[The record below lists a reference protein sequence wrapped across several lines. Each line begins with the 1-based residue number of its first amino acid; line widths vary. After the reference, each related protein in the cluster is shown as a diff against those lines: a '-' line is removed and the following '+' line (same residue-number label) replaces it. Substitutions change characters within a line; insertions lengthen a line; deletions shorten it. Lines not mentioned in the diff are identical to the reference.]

1 MTQAHGGVQQPQPDI
16 TSPHAAM
23 DIARTLAGIGLGLGP
38 QTAGIWLQLSEN
50 VAPTL
55 VGAWRARVVDVF
67 LFFCVLVVIITHAGD
82 DDACM
87 L

>member
-1 MTQAHGGVQQPQPDI
+1 VTQAHGGVQQPQPDI

-55 VGAWRARVVDVF
+55 VSAWRARVVDV
-67 LFFCVLVVIITHAGD
+67 CVLVVIITHAGD